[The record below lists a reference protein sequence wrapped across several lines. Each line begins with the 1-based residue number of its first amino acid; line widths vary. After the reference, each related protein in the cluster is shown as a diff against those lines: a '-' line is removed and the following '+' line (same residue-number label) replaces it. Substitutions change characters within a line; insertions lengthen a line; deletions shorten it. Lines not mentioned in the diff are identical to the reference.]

1 MENLPSIVDIAMTVA
16 GLVFGLPM
24 IAMALCCIAVLII
37 APFLRV
43 K

>member
-1 MENLPSIVDIAMTVA
+1 METHRSIVEIAMTVA

-24 IAMALCCIAVLII
+24 IAMALCCIAALII
-37 APFLRV
+37 VPFLRV

>member
-1 MENLPSIVDIAMTVA
+1 METLPPILDIAMSA
-16 GLVFGLPM
+16 IRLVFGLPM

>member
-1 MENLPSIVDIAMTVA
+1 METFPSIVDIAMTVA

-24 IAMALCCIAVLII
+24 TAMALCCIAVLII

>member
-1 MENLPSIVDIAMTVA
+1 MEDLPPIVEITMSAI
-16 GLVFGLPM
+16 GFVFGLPM

>member
-1 MENLPSIVDIAMTVA
+1 METLPPILDIAMSA
-16 GLVFGLPM
+16 IGLVFGLPM

>member
-1 MENLPSIVDIAMTVA
+1 MEILPSIFEIAMTAA

>member
-1 MENLPSIVDIAMTVA
+1 METLPSIVEIAMTVA
-16 GLVFGLPM
+16 GLVFGPVYL
-24 IAMALCCIAVLII
+24 AYALYCVAVLII

>member
-1 MENLPSIVDIAMTVA
+1 MENLPSIVEIVMMAA

>member
-1 MENLPSIVDIAMTVA
+1 MENLPSIVEIAMTA
-16 GLVFGLPM
+16 IGLVFGLPM

>member
-1 MENLPSIVDIAMTVA
+1 MEDLPPIVEIAMTVA

-24 IAMALCCIAVLII
+24 IAMALCCIAALII
-37 APFLRV
+37 VPFLRV

>member
-1 MENLPSIVDIAMTVA
+1 MESLPPIVEIAMTVA

>member
-1 MENLPSIVDIAMTVA
+1 MENLPPIVEIAMSVA

-24 IAMALCCIAVLII
+24 IAMALCCIVALII
-37 APFLRV
+37 VPFLRV